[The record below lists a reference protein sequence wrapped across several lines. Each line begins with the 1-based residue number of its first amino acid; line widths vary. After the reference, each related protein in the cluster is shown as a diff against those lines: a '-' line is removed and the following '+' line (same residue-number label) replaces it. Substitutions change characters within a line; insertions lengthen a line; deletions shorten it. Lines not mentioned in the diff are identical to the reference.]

1 MLETDEVDDDYFTPL
16 SSTSLANIFSKPTDP
31 SEENSSLKYVPPKP
45 AVGPKP
51 EDVKNT
57 ECVLACALFAYEWYN
72 NVYTSKGKLGFAI
85 MKILKTGVM
94 KILLYDSNKVTL
106 SCTTIQPSLNVKRKG
121 DTYLSFYDN
130 AQKYWSV
137 CGTSQE
143 IDKIVDTLQNCNVTI
158 LHMQDEPKPRDIPD
172 NLQKQSYPMT
182 MESKDTSKG
191 SDTDSSMNR
200 KTKASILSRMASMGH
215 SILPPQRLTDRTSD
229 SSDTNETE
237 EHHKVIR
244 HKPTKSIGRKPQ
256 EKISTD
262 SVKCSGESQNNM
274 SITNM
279 EAKPE
284 DISYLTLSSNNLLP
298 LPSTNIISTISTPND
313 MSLLMSEQRMSNSEI
328 RMNIGRLS
336 DKVDNILDKF
346 NDLRVKETSANNC
359 SIEIYQKLLSEYENK
374 IKLYEEVMKANG
386 LSVFDLKALATGNDS
401 SKGIKSNEIQLNT
414 EIENLRG
421 QVRDLK
427 KSNDSKD
434 EEILELKKDIN
445 LINCKQ
451 NEVNSSLSK
460 TNEQLMAEIRELKIK
475 SEDLKKC
482 ESDNKMDTNEN
493 KNTGNRIK
501 GIMNDTYQ
509 LIAASFENNDTP
521 SYSGSHVRSTVA
533 AVIKKVTLEVLKE

>member
-1 MLETDEVDDDYFTPL
+1 
-16 SSTSLANIFSKPTDP
+16 
-31 SEENSSLKYVPPKP
+31 
-45 AVGPKP
+45 
-51 EDVKNT
+51 
-57 ECVLACALFAYEWYN
+57 
-72 NVYTSKGKLGFAI
+72 

-143 IDKIVDTLQNCNVTI
+143 IDKIVDTLQNCDVTI
-158 LHMQDEPKPRDIPD
+158 LHMQDEPKPQDTPD

-182 MESKDTSKG
+182 MESIDTSKG
-191 SDTDSSMNR
+191 SDTDSSVNR

-244 HKPTKSIGRKPQ
+244 HKPTKSIPRKHQ

-262 SVKCSGESQNNM
+262 SVKYSGESQNNM
-274 SITNM
+274 SITKM

-313 MSLLMSEQRMSNSEI
+313 MSLLMSEQRISNSEI
-328 RMNIGRLS
+328 RMNIGRLT

-346 NDLRVKETSANNC
+346 NDLRVKENSANNC

-386 LSVFDLKALATGNDS
+386 LSVFDLKALATGNDT
-401 SKGIKSNEIQLNT
+401 SKGIKSNDLQLNT
-414 EIENLRG
+414 EIKNLRG
-421 QVRDLK
+421 QVRDLE
-427 KSNDSKD
+427 KSNESKD

-509 LIAASFENNDTP
+509 LIAASFENNETP